1 MTTIDGLL
9 FIGASH
15 FGYQLDTAEALAG
28 MDAVGTEVAIA
39 APMHPHRGDFMA
51 ANDALAEAAS
61 KSAGRLIPLCRVDP
75 WEGEAAIAELR
86 RAVGEGARGLFLHP
100 SEERFRINDDVLVRP
115 IVECAAELAVPVMV
129 AAGYHLFAE
138 PLQLGAA
145 AEWTPDNPFVLTNGG
160 QFNISGMSQFDAQ
173 LALGNANV
181 HVHTSGMYREDFLEG
196 VVAKFG
202 PERLLFASAAP
213 LFTMEYER
221 LRVELA
227 HFTDAEV
234 ELILGSNA
242 ARIFGVEWASA

>member
-1 MTTIDGLL
+1 MTTVDGLL
-9 FIGASH
+9 FLGTSH
-15 FGYQLDTAEALAG
+15 FGYRLDQAEALAG
-28 MDAVGTEVAIA
+28 MDAVGTDLAIA
-39 APMHPHRGDFMA
+39 APMHPHRGDFAA
-51 ANDALAEAAS
+51 ANEAVAEAAS

-75 WEGEAAIAELR
+75 WEGEGAVAELR

-100 SEERFRINDDVLVRP
+100 SEERFRINDDALVRP
-115 IVECAAELAVPVMV
+115 IVEAAAELAVPVMV

-145 AEWTPDNPFVLTNGG
+145 AEWTPQNPFVLTNGG

-227 HFTDAEV
+227 HFTEV
-234 ELILGSNA
+234 EAELILAGNT
-242 ARIFGVEWASA
+242 ARIFGLSELST

>member
-9 FIGASH
+9 FLGASH
-15 FGYQLDTAEALAG
+15 FGYRLDAAEALAG
-28 MDAVGTEVAIA
+28 MDAVGTDVAIA
-39 APMHPHRGDFMA
+39 APMHPHRGDFTA
-51 ANDALAEAAS
+51 ANDALADVAS
-61 KSAGRLIPLCRVDP
+61 KSDGRLIPLCRVDP
-75 WEGEAAIAELR
+75 WEGEAAIGELR

-115 IVECAAELAVPVMV
+115 IVECAADLAVPVMV

-145 AEWTPDNPFVLTNGG
+145 AEWTPDNTFVLTNGG

-202 PERLLFASAAP
+202 PERLLFATAAP
-213 LFTMEYER
+213 QFTMEYER

-227 HFTDAEV
+227 HFTAAEA
-234 ELILGSNA
+234 ELILGGNT
-242 ARIFGVEWASA
+242 ARIFGLDEVTA

>member
-9 FIGASH
+9 FLGVSH
-15 FGYQLDTAEALAG
+15 FGYQLDAAEALAG
-28 MDAVGTEVAIA
+28 MDAVGTDVAIA
-39 APMHPHRGDFMA
+39 APMHPHRGDFTA
-51 ANDALAEAAS
+51 ANDALAEVAS
-61 KSAGRLIPLCRVDP
+61 KSDGRLIPLCRVDP
-75 WEGEAAIAELR
+75 WEGQAAIGELR
-86 RAVGEGARGLFLHP
+86 RAVGDGARGLFLHP
-100 SEERFRINDDVLVRP
+100 SEERFRINDDILVRP

-145 AEWTPDNPFVLTNGG
+145 AEWTPDNTFVLTNGG

-202 PERLLFASAAP
+202 PERLLFATAAP
-213 LFTMEYER
+213 LFTSEYER

-227 HFTDAEV
+227 HFTAAEA
-234 ELILGSNA
+234 ELILGGNT
-242 ARIFGVEWASA
+242 ARIFGLDGVTA